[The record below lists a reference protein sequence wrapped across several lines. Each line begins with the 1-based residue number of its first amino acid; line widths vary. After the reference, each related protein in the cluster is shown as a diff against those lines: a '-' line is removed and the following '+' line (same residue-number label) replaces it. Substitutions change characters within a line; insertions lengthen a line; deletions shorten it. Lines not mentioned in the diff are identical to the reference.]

1 MITASIT
8 IHGRP
13 EKRTEVLQTIKGIVN
28 QLNTHTKC
36 RQAKIYRDVDDENTL
51 FFTEDWS
58 NEDDLNDYFCSR
70 LFKVLLG
77 INPLLKDQL
86 EITLFTEMK
95 KIVPEKEELCQQPT
109 TSEWEDRA

>member
-8 IHGRP
+8 LHGRP
-13 EKRTEVLQTIKGIVN
+13 EKRTEVLQTIKGIVKE
-28 QLNTHTKC
+28 LNKNTKC
-36 RQAKIYRDVDDENTL
+36 RGARIYKDVDDEDTL
-51 FFTEDWS
+51 FFVEDWS
-58 NEDDLNDYFCSR
+58 SEDDLNDYFCSR

-95 KIVPEKEELCQQPT
+95 KITPEKDDLCQKTT
-109 TSEWEDRA
+109 TSTWEDRA